1 MKVHSRTVTK
11 SAGTS
16 TVRAAYRF
24 EIKIIKKEKTGAY
37 NAYRVTGAD
46 GIAGWQFR
54 KPEGF
59 QQIPYFVAGADP
71 FVAAINQTIF
81 WVEGEKD
88 VETIARLGGPGFTF
102 GGCGD
107 GLPDGCEQYIVG
119 RPVVILADNDGEG
132 RKHAEAK
139 AALAAKVATSV
150 KVIYFPEIVDKGDV
164 SDWIEAGHT
173 LDELRSRIE
182 ATEAWRPEQDPSPDP
197 NKIEIFWHG
206 KSYERV
212 ARPALVKDLIPEVGQ
227 GLASG
232 QWGAGKTF
240 AVIDLSASVMTGTP
254 FAGREVCRRGGV
266 LFIAAEGASE
276 IPARLEGVVNHKL
289 RPSLPI
295 PGLTDVDNLPFA
307 WIEECPSLK
316 EDASFERLIKIVLA
330 AANEMKERFNV
341 DLVLIIIDTLSASA
355 DFTDA
360 NDAAEGQRIMN
371 RLNTLSRRT
380 GSFTLAVDHFGKS
393 VETGTRGSSAKEA
406 AADVVLAILA
416 DRDVSGNVT
425 NTRMAVRKLRGGSTG
440 TETPFELKVVD
451 LGFDQTTCIIEWRP
465 ERTPTS
471 APKGGKEF
479 KKPQRCSGLQ

>member
-1 MKVHSRTVTK
+1 
-11 SAGTS
+11 
-16 TVRAAYRF
+16 
-24 EIKIIKKEKTGAY
+24 
-37 NAYRVTGAD
+37 
-46 GIAGWQFR
+46 
-54 KPEGF
+54 
-59 QQIPYFVAGADP
+59 
-71 FVAAINQTIF
+71 
-81 WVEGEKD
+81 
-88 VETIARLGGPGFTF
+88 
-102 GGCGD
+102 
-107 GLPDGCEQYIVG
+107 
-119 RPVVILADNDGEG
+119 VILADNDGEG

-139 AALAAKVATSV
+139 AAIAAKVATSV
-150 KVIYFPEIVDKGDV
+150 KVIHFPEVVDKGDV

-380 GSFTLAVDHFGKS
+380 GAFTLAVDHFGKS

-471 APKGGKEF
+471 APKGGKESKAAKMLRASMNNAMAAHGKTIRPF
-479 KKPQRCSGLQ
+479 GYESAGVRAVALRHVREEFVAAWPADGDTPAKVLDAKRAAFNRGLESARQRDVCSREVDGTDYLWFVTEPEKPTAGMS